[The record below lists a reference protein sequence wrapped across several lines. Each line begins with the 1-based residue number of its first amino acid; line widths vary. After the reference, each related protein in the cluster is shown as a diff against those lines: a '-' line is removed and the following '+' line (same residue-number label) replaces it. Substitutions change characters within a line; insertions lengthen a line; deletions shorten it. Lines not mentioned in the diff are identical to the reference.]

1 MTAVLIPS
9 SQLGLL
15 CSPSA
20 CACGFGSS
28 DDGIIGAQYIA
39 SLSLEGIVVAPSV
52 SDYLSAENFSNS
64 GDSVAEILLASD
76 GASIAACPASCPVI
90 MSPAPDLLDLIK
102 PSTVDLMQQQ
112 RMLGGDSNPAF
123 RRVFESLRRMQRRSA
138 SAFMSGSYI
147 KDMSSLRRTVV
158 GEIGR
163 GCDMVTYRFGKNA
176 LVIPPASPSF
186 VDEDGV
192 GGWRALADGRAG
204 SSNTASRAAL
214 ASSMSDAAALSGMG
228 DSVASEQKLPSDLSS
243 APSYRSRVFC
253 FHMSA
258 GYPLGCSA
266 FVDGTALP
274 SGHTYREPLSTSVS
288 SNFSH
293 HAMSSASKK
302 IFRESGASVGYFS
315 KRLMNPPTHI
325 AMSGVVHD
333 SFMSSSW
340 YGMLPMPSYFIDDM
354 VRPFWL
360 GMSDAGLQPESLI
373 IADDLERLISIA
385 TSPSHPRRYSVR
397 RCLEHQFLHRKLKL
411 RSHLRTRTEGTT
423 SSISSLSWNVETA
436 SPDLGSCLPDEM
448 WCDLDD
454 ANGHDWKS
462 LIATCG
468 GSDSSWQA
476 YRYSRPGLPS
486 VNPFLGMRISPSDF
500 NSPQASAIASLPSL
514 GAREVVD
521 MIRWEFFEWT
531 RQVGIHMVNLIAA
544 KGRYVAADIGL
555 WKTMTHGQVEV

>member
-1 MTAVLIPS
+1 MTTVMIPS

-15 CSPSA
+15 CPSSA
-20 CACGFGSS
+20 CACGLGGSE
-28 DDGIIGAQYIA
+28 DGIIGAQYVA
-39 SLSLEGIVVAPSV
+39 SLSSDGIVIAPSV

-76 GASIAACPASCPVI
+76 DAAIATCPASCPI
-90 MSPAPDLLDLIK
+90 LMSPAPDFLNLIK
-102 PSTVDLMQQQ
+102 PSTIDLIQQQ
-112 RMLGGDSNPAF
+112 KMLGGDSSSAF
-123 RRVFESLRRMQRRSA
+123 RRAFESLRRMQRRSA
-138 SAFMSGSYI
+138 SAFLSNNYI
-147 KDMSSLRRTVV
+147 QDTSSLRRSVV
-158 GEIGR
+158 NDIGR

-204 SSNTASRAAL
+204 SINSASRAAL
-214 ASSMSDAAALSGMG
+214 VSSMSDAAALSGLG
-228 DSVASEQKLPSDLSS
+228 DSVASERTLPSDLGS
-243 APSYRSRVFC
+243 APSYKSRAFC

-266 FVDGTALP
+266 FIDGTALP
-274 SGHTYREPLSTSVS
+274 HGQTYREPLSTSVS

-293 HAMSSASKK
+293 HAMSFASKK
-302 IFRESGASVGYFS
+302 IFREAGASVGSFS
-315 KRLMNPPTHI
+315 KRLMNPPTHM
-325 AMSGVVHD
+325 AMSGVAHD
-333 SFMSSSW
+333 SLMSSSW
-340 YGMLPMPSYFIDDM
+340 YGMLPLPSSFIDDM

-360 GMSDAGLQPESLI
+360 GMSDAGLQAESLI

-385 TSPSHPRRYSVR
+385 TSSSHPRRYAVR

-411 RSHLRTRTEGTT
+411 TSHLRTRAEGAT
-423 SSISSLSWNVETA
+423 SSISSLSWNVEAA
-436 SPDLGSCLPDEM
+436 SPDFGSCLPDEM

-454 ANGHDWKS
+454 VNGHDWKS

-468 GSDSSWQA
+468 GSDSNWQA
-476 YRYSRPGLPS
+476 YRYSRPNLPS
-486 VNPFLGMRISPSDF
+486 VNPFLGMRILPSDF

-521 MIRWEFFEWT
+521 MVRWEFFAWT

-544 KGRYVAADIGL
+544 KGRYVAADTGL
-555 WKTMTHGQVEV
+555 WKTLTHGQVEV

>member
-1 MTAVLIPS
+1 MTSVLVPS
-9 SQLGLL
+9 AQLGLL
-15 CSPSA
+15 CSLPA
-20 CACGFGSS
+20 CACGFGGSKN
-28 DDGIIGAQYIA
+28 GIIGEQYVA
-39 SLSLEGIVVAPSV
+39 SLLSEGIVVAPSV

-64 GDSVAEILLASD
+64 GDSVAEKLLAAD
-76 GASIAACPASCPVI
+76 GAAIAACPMSCPVI
-90 MSPAPDLLDLIK
+90 MSPSPDLLDLVR
-102 PSTVDLMQQQ
+102 PSMFDLIQQQ
-112 RMLGGDSNPAF
+112 KMLGGDSNPAF
-123 RRVFESLRRMQRRSA
+123 RRAFESLRRMQRRSA
-138 SAFMSGSYI
+138 SAFLSGNYI
-147 KDMSSLRRTVV
+147 QDMSSLRRTVV
-158 GEIGR
+158 GDIGR

-192 GGWRALADGRAG
+192 GGWRSLADGRAG
-204 SSNTASRAAL
+204 SSNSASRTAL
-214 ASSMSDAAALSGMG
+214 VSSMSDAAALSGFG
-228 DSVASEQKLPSDLSS
+228 GSVASERALPSDLSS

-266 FVDGTALP
+266 FVDGTSLP

-293 HAMSSASKK
+293 NAMSSASKK
-302 IFRESGASVGYFS
+302 IFREAGASVGSFS
-315 KRLMNPPTHI
+315 RRLGNPPTHM
-325 AMSGVVHD
+325 AMSGVAHD
-333 SFMSSSW
+333 SLMSSSW
-340 YGMLPMPSYFIDDM
+340 YGMLPLPSSFVDDM
-354 VRPFWL
+354 IRPFWL
-360 GMSDAGLQPESLI
+360 GMSDVGLQAESLI

-385 TSPSHPRRYSVR
+385 TSPSHPQRYSVR

-436 SPDLGSCLPDEM
+436 SPDVGSCLPDEM

-476 YRYSRPGLPS
+476 YRYSRTSLPS
-486 VNPFLGMRISPSDF
+486 VNPFLGMRILPSDF

-521 MIRWEFFEWT
+521 MVRWEFFEWT

-544 KGRYVAADIGL
+544 KGRYVAADIDL
-555 WKTMTHGQVEV
+555 WKTLTHGQVEV